1 MKLLHYRNALLQ
13 AKSIYF
19 LSRCLLRTFLLHTKL
34 HFVLVDMVGVTM
46 IKNMHRLWFIIKC
59 FYIFVCLVNKMTFAC
74 LNLDFHLFVYLG
86 LIKFEIMPKI
96 LHYFSMNILGNFI
109 GSPLLLS
116 KWVLIQWTQA
126 LLKL

>member
-1 MKLLHYRNALLQ
+1 
-13 AKSIYF
+13 
-19 LSRCLLRTFLLHTKL
+19 
-34 HFVLVDMVGVTM
+34 MVGVTM
-46 IKNMHRLWFIIKC
+46 KKNMGRLWLIIKY
-59 FYIFVCLVNKMTFAC
+59 FHIFVCLVNQMMFAC

-116 KWVLIQWTQA
+116 E
-126 LLKL
+126 